1 MSYQKDY
8 KRKKA
13 VALSYEGENMT
24 APVVIAKGEGVIAEN
39 ILSQANNHH
48 IPIQEDKTLVELLSK
63 LTINETIP
71 EELYQV
77 VAEVFAF
84 IYQVDKEAK

>member
-1 MSYQKDY
+1 MNKEN
-8 KRKKA
+8 KKKA
-13 VALSYEGENMT
+13 VALNYEEERRS
-24 APVVIAKGEGVIAEN
+24 APVVLAKGEGVIAEN
-39 ILSQANNHH
+39 ILSEAEKHQ

-63 LTINETIP
+63 LNRNETIP

-84 IYQVDKEAK
+84 IYQVDKQEK